1 MNVYRPNAS
10 GDVAPIASFAQG
22 MNGPFTVVFDPSGDL
37 WAANVNDNSN
47 LVEFTKAQLA
57 TRNPSPAVTISS
69 ASGALNFIASMAF
82 DNSGNLWVVV
92 NNPSGRVYEY
102 AKWQL
107 ASSGSPTPV
116 NALSD
121 FPSLPLGDG
130 FDPWGNLW
138 VTAQVSPSCP
148 QGCVVEIPKTELATP
163 DPAPTVVISSIGGAN
178 IAFTPSGDMW
188 MVTGGGPPPVAD
200 CFGTICNNE
209 LVEFTKAQ
217 LSSSGSPTPAVTISS
232 TLPGCSV
239 PEAPQ
244 SCAAGSLY
252 GPYGVAVERNGDV
265 WVSNFNTPTTV
276 EFSEH
281 QLSQTGSPTPQR
293 TIAARTPG

>member
-1 MNVYRPNAS
+1 M
-10 GDVAPIASFAQG
+10 
-22 MNGPFTVVFDPSGDL
+22 
-37 WAANVNDNSN
+37 
-47 LVEFTKAQLA
+47 VEFPKA
-57 TRNPSPAVTISS
+57 
-69 ASGALNFIASMAF
+69 
-82 DNSGNLWVVV
+82 
-92 NNPSGRVYEY
+92 
-102 AKWQL
+102 
-107 ASSGSPTPV
+107 
-116 NALSD
+116 
-121 FPSLPLGDG
+121 
-130 FDPWGNLW
+130 
-138 VTAQVSPSCP
+138 
-148 QGCVVEIPKTELATP
+148 ELATP

-281 QLSQTGSPTPQR
+281 QLSQIRVTHSPADHRGPGHR
-293 TIAARTPG
+293 DELALFCRPCAIGAA